1 MFNVVDMNN
10 DLLYNPGSGLVKRIL
25 MTRRK
30 HITDAIRKTSRMLAV
45 IAQVGDVLMQ
55 YGVALFC

>member
-10 DLLYNPGSGLVKRIL
+10 DLFYNPGSGLVKRIL
-25 MTRRK
+25 MTRKK
-30 HITDAIRKTSRMLAV
+30 HITDAIRKPSRMLAA